1 MIRWSYIGAATTIG
15 LLLTASPAAAQRLMS
30 IDTRSGQPYQRWN
43 PDPMLPDLPKP
54 PTAMDEGQRPV
65 DTSKL
70 HEFELAQPLEL
81 PTDDAEAA
89 LLAYVRNTPAS
100 NLDAGLPQLEL
111 DSWLTAT
118 LLPYNANAAP
128 VEWRLDQCE
137 DLTSDIP
144 WYAAELCT
152 EATVPV
158 SGEKTLT
165 LILAVGDWREASD
178 GRSGW
183 VVHPPA
189 IRDLFI
195 QTAANSLDIQS
206 LSELTTAF
214 NLPVDRWPTV
224 EFELAVDA
232 SPLRALPGE
241 IVTFRVQVR
250 NTGKRNAQRAEVTLG
265 VSIGDTPDEA
275 KSYDYQWFPAIPAG
289 RTVALELPIGLPKGR
304 GVFHAS
310 VNAFSSRKRFKERDT
325 SRNSMFLWVHQA
337 TDPPE
342 LPATVR

>member
-1 MIRWSYIGAATTIG
+1 MTRRNRIAWIATCVLVLAGSTVDG
-15 LLLTASPAAAQRLMS
+15 
-30 IDTRSGQPYQRWN
+30 
-43 PDPMLPDLPKP
+43 
-54 PTAMDEGQRPV
+54 GQRPV
-65 DTSKL
+65 DTSKFD
-70 HEFELAQPLEL
+70 EIPVVQPPEL

-100 NLDAGLPQLEL
+100 NLDAGLPQIEL

-118 LLPYNANAAP
+118 LLWYNIHAAP
-128 VEWRLDQCE
+128 VEWRLDRCL
-137 DLTSDIP
+137 DFTSDLP
-144 WYAAELCT
+144 DYSTELCV
-152 EATVPV
+152 EAT
-158 SGEKTLT
+158 SANISQSEEKTLT
-165 LILAVGDWREASD
+165 LILAVGDWRQASD

-183 VVHPPA
+183 VLHPPA
-189 IRDLFI
+189 IRDFFI
-195 QTAANSLDIQS
+195 QTDANSLDIQS

-214 NLPVDRWPTV
+214 NIPVDRWPTV

-250 NTGKRNAQRAEVTLG
+250 NTGKRDAQRAAVTFG
-265 VSIGDTPDEA
+265 GSFGDTPDEV
-275 KSYDYQWFPAIPAG
+275 KVYDYQWFPAIPAG
-289 RTVALELPIGLPKGR
+289 RTVAVELPICLPEGR

-310 VNAFSSRKRFKERDT
+310 VEAFSSRKRFKERDT
-325 SRNSMFLWVHQA
+325 SRRNSIVLWVHQA